1 MGKRRATRFPGKRR
15 LRRERKAGKAK
26 GQDSLNILMQR
37 PSWSAGRAC
46 RRISVKEE
54 APYTDLQ
61 NKANRPPFERSMIDL
76 EKKIP
81 LIIDTDPGVDDAF
94 CMLLA
99 NSSDRVEIRA
109 ITAVAGNVP
118 LCHTKENARRLAGM
132 MGLRGTR
139 VAAGAEKPLIVPQE
153 TAEMA
158 HGKNGMGGLELPE
171 TDKEL
176 DPLPAWDVIYEECK
190 KAEGEMQ
197 IAAVG
202 PLTNIAIALLKYPE
216 LKGLIKHLTIMG
228 GAQTTGNHSP
238 YGEFNIWADPH
249 AAEIVFQAGVPMTM
263 IDLDACHMSYLTDEE
278 YDTFVGMK
286 NRYSENFFEFMA
298 KREEERKSRMAGTP
312 FAGKHSPP
320 DAVTIAA
327 LLDEDLFT
335 YEWLPVSVETHGP
348 CMGRTVVDY
357 RNREGKTPNCR
368 VVRGA
373 DRQRFVD
380 LFYKMAEVYAK

>member
-1 MGKRRATRFPGKRR
+1 MEKR
-15 LRRERKAGKAK
+15 
-26 GQDSLNILMQR
+26 
-37 PSWSAGRAC
+37 
-46 RRISVKEE
+46 
-54 APYTDLQ
+54 
-61 NKANRPPFERSMIDL
+61 
-76 EKKIP
+76 IP

-94 CMLLA
+94 CLLLA

-118 LCHTKENARRLAGM
+118 LHYTLENARRLAGM
-132 MGLRGTR
+132 MGLTETR

-171 TDKEL
+171 TDKEV

-190 KAEGEMQ
+190 KAGGEMQ
-197 IAAVG
+197 VAAVG

-228 GAQTTGNHSP
+228 GAQTAGNHSP

-249 AAEIVFQAGVPMTM
+249 AAEIVFQAGIPMTM

-278 YDTFVGMK
+278 YDAFVGMR
-286 NRYSENFFEFMA
+286 NRYSECFFDFMA
-298 KREEERKSRMAGTP
+298 KRDGERRKRMAGTP
-312 FAGKHSPP
+312 YAGKYGPC

-327 LLDEDLFT
+327 LLDEELFT
-335 YEWLPVSVETHGP
+335 YECLPVSVETHGP

-357 RNREGKTPNCR
+357 RNRAGKTPNCR
-368 VVRGA
+368 VVKSA
-373 DRQRFVD
+373 DRQKFVD
-380 LFYKMAEVYAK
+380 LFYKMAEVYAQ